1 MMGTFKL
8 KLKKEEGIFIRVIL
22 YIRSE
27 ICVLNL
33 SSLHLFVCFF
43 CFLISKTRGVIQH
56 CLILHLCPYLNDSVS

>member
-33 SSLHLFVCFF
+33 SS
-43 CFLISKTRGVIQH
+43 FLISKTRGVIQH

>member
-43 CFLISKTRGVIQH
+43 LFFNIQDQRCYPALSDFAFVSISQ
-56 CLILHLCPYLNDSVS
+56 

>member
-8 KLKKEEGIFIRVIL
+8 KLKKEGIFIRVIL

-33 SSLHLFVCFF
+33 SSLHLFF

>member
-1 MMGTFKL
+1 MVMMGTFKL

-43 CFLISKTRGVIQH
+43 VF
-56 CLILHLCPYLNDSVS
+56 

>member
-33 SSLHLFVCFF
+33 SSLHLFVCFLF
-43 CFLISKTRGVIQH
+43 FNIQDQRCYPALSDFAFVSISQ
-56 CLILHLCPYLNDSVS
+56 

>member
-33 SSLHLFVCFF
+33 SSLHLFVFLFF
-43 CFLISKTRGVIQH
+43 NIQDQRCYPALSDFAFVSISQ
-56 CLILHLCPYLNDSVS
+56 